1 MDSAIDWARE
11 FGLGAAVV
19 RNSTH
24 NGAISYYSVQA
35 ARHGMMGVAA
45 TACAPHVAPHGGT
58 RGLHGTNPISYA
70 FPHEADDPVAFDLST
85 GHSHAKIKDH
95 ADREGSLPPGRVL
108 DAEGTPTTDA
118 AKLKNGWLLPVG
130 GHVGFGLGLLV
141 DALTAGLSNS
151 PIGRQVPLAH
161 DTAGPYYGSFF
172 AMAISPH
179 AFGGSRT
186 FEMRLSH
193 LVAQIESNPPQDPDK
208 PVRWP
213 GQRSWEVRRHR
224 QDHGIPIQDLQWQN
238 LVSKLTIHGVPIP

>member
-1 MDSAIDWARE
+1 MFDARHSIGHYSSLLAIDRARE

-70 FPHEADDPVAFDLST
+70 FPHEADDPVVFDLST

-161 DTAGPYYGSFF
+161 DTAGPYYTRSAAQELSKCVSATSWHRSNRIHRRIPTSLCAGLGN
-172 AMAISPH
+172 AAGKCGAIVRIT
-179 AFGGSRT
+179 AFRFRIYSGRIS
-186 FEMRLSH
+186 S
-193 LVAQIESNPPQDPDK
+193 VN
-208 PVRWP
+208 
-213 GQRSWEVRRHR
+213 
-224 QDHGIPIQDLQWQN
+224 
-238 LVSKLTIHGVPIP
+238 